1 MKNMTRAQRRRQ
13 AKIRKMLLSLS
24 LVLVI
29 GMAAVGG
36 TIAWLT
42 ATSGPVVNTFT
53 VGNIIID
60 LKEHDYV
67 PNNNTLDMST
77 EVTTNTD
84 YKMVPGRVLPKD
96 PFVKVKAGS
105 EACYLFIKL
114 EGSTTLDT
122 YIQYTPDTAI
132 WTPLNG
138 VSGVY
143 FKKIDATTSDT
154 TYDVLTN
161 DSVKVKSDVTK
172 AQMEALNVAGAIQP
186 KLYIKAFAVQS
197 ENVADEVTAWGYIAA
212 SEKEIVQ

>member
-1 MKNMTRAQRRRQ
+1 MTKKTSR
-13 AKIRKMLLSLS
+13 KIRKVLMTVSMLM
-24 LVLVI
+24 LV
-29 GMAAVGG
+29 MMFAVGG

-42 ATSGPVVNTFT
+42 ATTGTVTNTFT

-67 PNNNTLDMST
+67 PDTNSLDKSK

-96 PFVKVKAGS
+96 PFVTVKAGS

-114 EGSTTLDT
+114 QGSSTLDT
-122 YIQYTPDTAI
+122 YIEYTPDTAI

-138 VSGVY
+138 FSGVY
-143 FKKIDATTSDT
+143 FKKIDATTSDI
-154 TYDVLTN
+154 TYDVLAG
-161 DSVKVKSDVTK
+161 DSVTVKSGVTK
-172 AQMEALNVAGAIQP
+172 AQMEALNAAGATQP

-197 ENVADEVTAWGYIAA
+197 ENVADEVTAWGYIAE